1 MIWINQ
7 LTVNSN
13 KCDSSD
19 RRDSSNSSD
28 SRDYTDRSY
37 IFGGI
42 DSRDRSKNKQQT
54 VSNTFLNKLNN
65 QKT

>member
-7 LTVNSN
+7 LTVYSN
-13 KCDSSD
+13 KFDSSD

-37 IFGGI
+37 IFGSI
-42 DSRDRSKNKQQT
+42 DSRDRSKNKLQT